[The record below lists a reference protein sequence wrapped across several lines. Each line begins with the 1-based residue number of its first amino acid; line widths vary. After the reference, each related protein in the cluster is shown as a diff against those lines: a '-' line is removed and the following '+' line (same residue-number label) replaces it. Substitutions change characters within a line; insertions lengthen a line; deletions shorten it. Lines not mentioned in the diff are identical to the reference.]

1 MKLPAPAN
9 PRALTATAAF
19 ASVVIVVLAVAA
31 PGLHAASSTNPAG
44 SILTLGT
51 PRSGCTSLLAAVPP
65 DDIDGVV
72 PVLAAYDT
80 ANRQVNGHC
89 VDVRVL
95 ATPAGTVADALV
107 QGWKTD
113 TYGPAPDIW
122 LPGASSWVVL
132 TRARTSQLAPDLI
145 PLDNPSFA
153 QSPFVIAMPRPMA
166 QALGWP
172 ARSIGFTDLVAI
184 GADPRGWGAAGHPEW
199 GTLRLGKTNPLLSTT
214 GLEALIAAYF
224 AASHVSQDLTLGNL
238 TDPTVI
244 AFVKGVELATVH
256 YGQSSTTF
264 LQNLAQADSAG
275 DALKYVSA
283 IALDERHV
291 SAYNAG
297 RIQGMN
303 GHAPSVPLAAIY
315 PKEGTLVSDN
325 PFVALN
331 GSWVTSDQKAAAADV
346 LAFLM
351 APAQQA
357 ALRRAGYRDAAGQ
370 PESPSTGADG
380 TLTDEPKVVI
390 KPPSGTVLDKLQ
402 ASWWTVRKPARV
414 LIIVDVSG
422 SMDDQVTPNA
432 TKLDLVKAA
441 LLGALGQV
449 GDDDEV
455 GLWSFSDQ
463 HTELVPIGRVGSQR
477 DRLKEAVGKLQA
489 GGGTLLYSTVEDGW
503 KFMSS
508 TNDATHINAVV
519 VLTDGQDNG
528 SPSAVYGDLTNKL
541 HTQSPEN
548 AVKVFT
554 VAYGADADRSGLR
567 GIAQASRADAYDA
580 TDPTLIREVFI
591 AVLSNF

>member
-1 MKLPAPAN
+1 MKIPPPAN
-9 PRALTATAAF
+9 PRALAATAAF
-19 ASVVIVVLAVAA
+19 AAVVIVVLAVAS
-31 PGLHAASSTNPAG
+31 PGRHLSISATQAG
-44 SILTLGT
+44 SVLTFGT
-51 PRSGCTSLLAAVPP
+51 PRAGCTPLLAAVPP
-65 DDIDGVV
+65 DDVDGVA
-72 PVLAAYDT
+72 PVLAAYDK

-89 VDVRVL
+89 VDLRVL
-95 ATPAGTVADALV
+95 PTPAGTVADELA

-113 TYGPAPDIW
+113 SFGPAPDVW
-122 LPGASSWVVL
+122 LPGANTWVVL
-132 TRARTSQLAPDLI
+132 TRTRTSAQPGLI
-145 PLDNPSFA
+145 PQDNPSFA

-166 QALGWP
+166 EALGWP

-184 GADPRGWGAAGHPEW
+184 GADPRGWGAVGHPEW

-224 AASHVSQDLTLGNL
+224 AASHVSQDLTVANL
-238 TDPTVI
+238 ADPKVV

-264 LQNLAQADSAG
+264 LQNLAQADATG
-275 DALKYVSA
+275 DSLKYVSA
-283 IALDERHV
+283 IALDERHLA
-291 SAYNAG
+291 AYNAG
-297 RIQGMN
+297 RIQGMH

-331 GSWVTSDQKAAAADV
+331 GTWVTADQKAAAADV
-346 LAFLM
+346 LAFLL
-351 APAQQA
+351 ASAQQA
-357 ALRRAGYRDAAGQ
+357 TLRHAGYRDASGSSEA
-370 PESPSTGADG
+370 PSTGADG
-380 TLTDEPKVVI
+380 TLTDQPKAVI

-422 SMDDQVTPNA
+422 SMDDQVTPSA

-449 GDDDEV
+449 GDEDEV

-463 HTELVPIGRVGSQR
+463 HTELVPIGRVGAQR
-477 DRLKEAVGKLQA
+477 EKLKAAVGKLQA
-489 GGGTLLYSTVEDGW
+489 GGGTLLYNTVEDGW
-503 KFMSS
+503 KYMSG
-508 TNDATHINAVV
+508 TTDATHISAVV

-528 SPSAVYGDLTNKL
+528 SAPGVYGDLTNQL
-541 HTQSPEN
+541 HTQAPDN

-567 GIAQASRADAYDA
+567 GIALASRADAYDA